1 MSSEVSAARFVELVG
16 RSGLVPA
23 ERLPRILSELG
34 YDGSSFGT
42 SASARELADRLVER
56 GILTHFQAAK
66 LLRGRWIGLVV
77 GSYRVLTPLG
87 RGGMGMVFLAQ
98 GQRSVSHSPA
108 AGEDG
113 GNASGWDGLV
123 ALKILPPQLARKE
136 PRMQDRFEREERYY
150 RRVRHPRIVQ
160 MLEAGEEHGIRYIAL
175 EFVPG
180 RSLQELVSR
189 WGRLEPERAIP
200 LFAEV
205 AEGLQHL
212 HEQNLIHRDVKPA
225 NIMVTPQG
233 AAKLLDLGLAIAT
246 DEPPPQD
253 IRIAGGKGY
262 IVGTMD
268 YIAPEQARHAT
279 AIDHRADLY
288 ALGCTLYFALTGT
301 PPFPGGSKRDKIR
314 WQRYAEP
321 IFIRDLNPVVP
332 SALADLV
339 HRLLAKNPGQRP
351 NSAWQVREELL
362 ALTQS
367 MPSAVA
373 LPAWSAQETVELFDT
388 DTVGT
393 DWWEDA
399 SEPVS
404 PTHPASTPNT
414 GEWNGAPAIQPPPLP
429 PHARQPSMPQSQSPL
444 VWTLLVSLGLLL
456 LAAVVILLRSL

>member
-1 MSSEVSAARFVELVG
+1 MSSEVSAARFVELIG
-16 RSGLVPA
+16 RSGVVPA
-23 ERLPRILSELG
+23 ERLPRILAELG
-34 YDGSSFGT
+34 YEASS
-42 SASARELADRLVER
+42 SSHWSARALADRLIER
-56 GILTHFQAAK
+56 GLLTHFQAAK

-77 GSYRVLTPLG
+77 GSYRVLAPLG

-98 GQRSVSHSPA
+98 DQRTASDSAA
-108 AGEDG
+108 AGEVG
-113 GNASGWDGLV
+113 GVPPVWEGLV
-123 ALKILPPQLARKE
+123 ALKILPPHLARKE
-136 PRMQDRFEREERYY
+136 PRMQERFEREQRYY
-150 RRVRHPRIVQ
+150 QRVQHPRVVR
-160 MLEAGEEHGIRYIAL
+160 MLEAGEGQGIRYIAL

-233 AAKLLDLGLAIAT
+233 SAKLLDLGLALAT

-314 WQRYAEP
+314 WQRQAEP
-321 IFIRDLNPVVP
+321 IFIRELNPVVP
-332 SALADLV
+332 PALAELV
-339 HRLLAKNPGQRP
+339 HRLLAKDPAQRP
-351 NSAWQVREELL
+351 ASAWQVREELL

>member
-1 MSSEVSAARFVELVG
+1 MSSEVSAARFVELMG

-34 YDGSSFGT
+34 YETSS
-42 SASARELADRLVER
+42 SSWSARALADRLIAR

-77 GSYRVLTPLG
+77 GRYCVLAPLG
-87 RGGMGMVFLAQ
+87 RGGMGMVYLAQ
-98 GQRSVSHSPA
+98 DQRCVPESIA
-108 AGEDG
+108 AEETVGVPRVWE
-113 GNASGWDGLV
+113 GLV
-123 ALKILPPQLARKE
+123 ALKILPPHLARKE
-136 PRMQDRFEREERYY
+136 PRMQERFEREERYY
-150 RRVRHPRIVQ
+150 QRVRHPRVVQ
-160 MLEAGEEHGIRYIAL
+160 MLEAGEEQGIRYIAL

-189 WGRLEPERAIP
+189 WGRLEAERAIP

-233 AAKLLDLGLAIAT
+233 SAKLLDLGLALAT

-314 WQRYAEP
+314 WQRQAEP
-321 IFIRDLNPVVP
+321 IFIRELNPVVP
-332 SALADLV
+332 PALAELV
-339 HRLLAKNPGQRP
+339 HRLLAKDPAQRP
-351 NSAWQVREELL
+351 ASAWQVREELL